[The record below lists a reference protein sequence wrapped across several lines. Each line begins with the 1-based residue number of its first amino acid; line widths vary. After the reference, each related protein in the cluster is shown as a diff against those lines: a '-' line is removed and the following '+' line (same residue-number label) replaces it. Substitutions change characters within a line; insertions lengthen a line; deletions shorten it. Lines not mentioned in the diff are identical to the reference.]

1 MSEIVPNHGRADTD
15 VSASPDSGISLARR
29 SFSAGGRTVFSSP
42 GLLASL
48 AFGAAAFG
56 FAVAQRYRR
65 RYTFENK
72 VVIVTGGSRGLGLV
86 LARELAARGA
96 SLGLMARDALELAR
110 ARRTIDSDSL
120 VQLLPSDV
128 TDPAQVEQSFST
140 MMRRFGRI
148 DMVINN
154 AGQILSAPFDDTTNE
169 DFKAMLDVHFWG
181 TLNVTRA
188 ALPHLARHGEGRIIN
203 VCSIGGRVPIPHL
216 SAYCVSKF
224 AQAGLSGVMAEE
236 LRARGIG
243 VTTVLPGLMR
253 TGSHLQAWFKGE
265 RATEFA
271 VFSLAGG
278 SPGTSMS
285 AERAARMILTAAAG
299 GKADVVIPFSYRQF
313 SKIAAIAPNATISA
327 FAAVNSLLPGPR
339 TRFAAQGKH
348 MPLPKLVRGV
358 AALNQRAAAKN
369 NQR

>member
-1 MSEIVPNHGRADTD
+1 M
-15 VSASPDSGISLARR
+15 
-29 SFSAGGRTVFSSP
+29 
-42 GLLASL
+42 
-48 AFGAAAFG
+48 G
-56 FAVAQRYRR
+56 FAVATRYRR

-72 VVIVTGGSRGLGLV
+72 VVVVTGGSRGLGLV
-86 LARELAARGA
+86 LARELASRGA
-96 SLGLMARDALELAR
+96 SLGLMARDAIELAR

-128 TDPAQVEQSFST
+128 TDPAQVEQAFST
-140 MMRRFGRI
+140 MIRRFGRI
-148 DMVINN
+148 DVVINN

-188 ALPHLARHGEGRIIN
+188 ALPHLARHGDGRIIN
-203 VCSIGGRVPIPHL
+203 ICSIAGRVPVPHL

-236 LRARGIG
+236 LRAKGIR
-243 VTTVLPGLMR
+243 VSTVLPGLMR

-265 RATEFA
+265 RAAEFA
-271 VFSLAGG
+271 AFSLAGG
-278 SPGTSMS
+278 SPGSSMS
-285 AERAARMILTAAAG
+285 AERAARMILSAAAS
-299 GKADVVIPFSYRQF
+299 GKADVVIPFTYRQL
-313 SKIAAIAPNATISA
+313 SKIAALVPNATISTL
-327 FAAVNSLLPGPR
+327 AAVNSVLPGPR

-348 MPLPKLVRGV
+348 MPLPRIVRGV
-358 AALNQRAAAKN
+358 TTLNERAAARN